1 MYQFPEINSSRFKK
15 VVRKMGTRTSPL
27 PSYST
32 MNSLLLL
39 SLLAVGAV
47 AHRPDLTLNDI
58 PEARTPSVSLGA
70 SLAPNLFFIVDTDPV
85 SASHLANF
93 ENVSGTAITWP
104 AVNAS
109 QGTLPSSPS
118 TQQPL
123 ANPYLFVL
131 GTQLLISIEDSTGL
145 TRTTPPFPV
154 TQGSGDGCLT
164 AGSGGYSS
172 RGAPF
177 KPKP

>member
-1 MYQFPEINSSRFKK
+1 MYRFTEINRLRYKK
-15 VVRKMGTRTSPL
+15 VVQKMGTRTSPL

-47 AHRPDLTLNDI
+47 AHRPDLTINNI
-58 PEARTPSVSLGA
+58 PEARTPPA
-70 SLAPNLFFIVDTDPV
+70 SLAECQPLLITFAGGTPPYTILDSDVDTDPV
-85 SASHLANF
+85 SASHLADF

-109 QGTLPSSPS
+109 Q
-118 TQQPL
+118 
-123 ANPYLFVL
+123 

-154 TQGSGDGCLT
+154 TQGSGDGCLA
-164 AGSGGYSS
+164 AGSGGYSP
-172 RGAPF
+172 RGAPL
-177 KPKP
+177 PEP